1 MATMEMTAAII
12 PLRVPVMN
20 PVFLPARSIHK
31 EAGNITSTVPRLAIE
46 MGTVTSGGFGVRRAP
61 ASPPIVIIS
70 TDID

>member
-1 MATMEMTAAII
+1 
-12 PLRVPVMN
+12 MN

-46 MGTVTSGGFGVRRAP
+46 MGTVTSEGFGVRRAP